1 MLVLESDGEE
11 LTVTVNKAKHDKRTI
26 KIGDKQGNILDL
38 DANPLELDS
47 MVEFLKKLE

>member
-1 MLVLESDGEE
+1 MNIYQYPTYKL
-11 LTVTVNKAKHDKRTI
+11 I
-26 KIGDKQGNILDL
+26 DKQGNILDV